1 VLRRVLLTVSLAA
14 LGLAGAASATL
25 LGGTAPSPGADTT
38 SSATSASTTGASP
51 TVPAPVPPITG
62 GGTAPVTILISGH
75 GWGHGMGMAQWG
87 TLGFARNGWSYERIL
102 GHYYRGTTLEQRGN
116 PTVRVLLLEGRKRVV
131 LASED
136 PWSVSDARGAK
147 LKLEPGSLILRPG
160 LAVEGRKLVSPL
172 TFDPGAAPLSVAG
185 KPYRGRFVVHSS
197 EGKLQVVNALRL
209 ESYVKGVVP
218 YEVPSDWPAAA
229 LQAQAVAARTYAL
242 ERLGAVGPGRD
253 YDVYADV
260 RSQVYGGIEGETASI
275 SGAVDATARRVL
287 THGGKVITAYYSSS
301 SGGRTVSAADWLGTP
316 VPYLVSVD
324 DPYDTI
330 SPNHDWGP
338 VLFDARKIAKAL
350 KLGRDLLDLRT
361 TTGASGRVTAVT
373 AVGVNGE
380 VTVTGA
386 EIRTLLGLRSTWF
399 TLGWLS
405 LDPPAPA
412 AFGAVTRLTGIARG
426 AGDVTLEAK
435 TSDGDWETVRAV
447 EPDANGV
454 FAVTVRPE
462 SAAQYRIAAGD
473 VQAGPVSLTVVP
485 VVDASVAAGSVRGT
499 VRPALSGASVQLQR
513 QHGASW
519 ATVATATPDTTGSFA
534 VSKPLGPGSYRVR
547 WAPGRGL
554 APGVSQLL
562 AVP

>member
-1 VLRRVLLTVSLAA
+1 VLRRVLLTLSLAA

-25 LGGTAPSPGADTT
+25 LAGRAPVPGTLTT
-38 SSATSASTTGASP
+38 PTTTGPNP
-51 TVPAPVPPITG
+51 TAPAPVPPITG
-62 GGTAPVTILISGH
+62 DSTAPVTLLFSGH

-102 GHYYRGTTLEQRGN
+102 AHYYRGTKLEQRGN
-116 PTVRVLLLEGRKRVV
+116 PTVRVLLLEGQKRVE
-131 LASED
+131 LASEG
-136 PWSVSDARGAK
+136 PWSVIDAVGTM
-147 LKLEPGSLILRPG
+147 LKLEPDRLILRPG

-172 TFDPGAAPLSVAG
+172 TFSSGSAPLSAAG
-185 KPYRGRFVVHSS
+185 KPYRGRLVIQAS

-209 ESYVKGVVP
+209 ELYVKGVVP

-242 ERLGAVGPGRD
+242 ERLGSVGADRD

-260 RSQVYGGIEGETASI
+260 RSQVYGGIESETASV
-275 SGAVDATARRVL
+275 SRAVDATSRRVL
-287 THGGKVITAYYSSS
+287 TYGGKVITAYYSSS

-316 VPYLVSVD
+316 VPYLVSVE

-338 VLFDARKIAKAL
+338 MLFDTRKIAKAL
-350 KLGRDLLDLRT
+350 KLGRDLVDLRT
-361 TTGASGRVTAVT
+361 TTGASGRVTSVT
-373 AVGVNGE
+373 AVGANGE
-380 VTVTGA
+380 VTLTGA

-399 TLGWLS
+399 TVGRLS
-405 LDPPAPA
+405 LDPPPPA
-412 AFGAVTRLTGIARG
+412 AFGAATRLTGVARG
-426 AGDVTLEAK
+426 AGEVTLEAK
-435 TSDGDWETVRAV
+435 PAGGDWQPVAAV

-462 SAAQYRIAAGD
+462 STGQYRLAAGE
-473 VQAGPVSLTVVP
+473 VRAALVSLSVVP
-485 VVDASVAAGSVRGT
+485 VVDASVDAGAVRGT
-499 VRPALSGASVQLQR
+499 IRPALPGASVQLQR
-513 QHGASW
+513 QRGASW
-519 ATVATATPDTTGSFA
+519 STVAIATPDTTGSFA
-534 VSKPLGPGSYRVR
+534 VSKLLGPGSYRVR